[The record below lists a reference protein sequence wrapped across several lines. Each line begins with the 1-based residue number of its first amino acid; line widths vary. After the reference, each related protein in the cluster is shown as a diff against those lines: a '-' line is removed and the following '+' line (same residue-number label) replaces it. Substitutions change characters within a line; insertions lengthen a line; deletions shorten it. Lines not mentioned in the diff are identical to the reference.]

1 MKIYPN
7 IIVACHKFF
16 DNLLKKLFFIIIQ
29 GKLIALKSAGK
40 QLIYKTR
47 FSAAFDPKYVENT
60 TI

>member
-7 IIVACHKFF
+7 IIVASHKFF
-16 DNLLKKLFFIIIQ
+16 DNFLRNCFSFLIQ
-29 GKLIALKSAGK
+29 GKLIALKYAAK

-60 TI
+60 TL